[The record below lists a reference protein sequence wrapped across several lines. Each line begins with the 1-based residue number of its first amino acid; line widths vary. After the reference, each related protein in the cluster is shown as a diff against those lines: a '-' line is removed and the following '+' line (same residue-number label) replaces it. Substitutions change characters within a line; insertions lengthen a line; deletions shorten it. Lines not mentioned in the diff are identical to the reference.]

1 MTQRTDSHSPVN
13 VITEDYEYLFAADLN
28 SPWALGL
35 SSNEAGREF
44 LRELSNLDPA
54 TEDRGYCQCHHCGQ
68 RIRYVAWLKHVP
80 TGYTIVVGETCLD
93 NRFGRATADFQR
105 LRKQAQLD
113 REAQKIRKAIDEFV
127 AANPDLAWMDRNG
140 EVPEIVANNSF
151 VLDVTRKLR
160 QYGSLSEN
168 QTAAVRRVIATTI
181 ERQAQREQD
190 AIENPAAPVV
200 EGRIV
205 VTGEVLTTKWQDS
218 DFGSTLK
225 MLVRDDRGFKVW
237 GSVPKSLQASWSSVT
252 GEDTP
257 SVEKG
262 NRVTFTAQV
271 EKSRDDETFGFFKRP
286 TQAKV
291 V

>member
-1 MTQRTDSHSPVN
+1 MTARTDAHSPTNLV
-13 VITEDYEYLFAADLN
+13 TEDYEYLFAADLA

-35 SSNEAGREF
+35 NSNPAGQEL
-44 LRELSNLDPA
+44 LRSLCNYGPTDPHPYH
-54 TEDRGYCQCHHCGQ
+54 EQCSHCGAHV
-68 RIRYVAWLKHVP
+68 RYTAWLRHVP
-80 TGYTIVVGETCLD
+80 TGYTISVGETCLD

-151 VLDVTRKLR
+151 VLDVARKLR
-160 QYGSLSEN
+160 LYGSLSER
-168 QTAAVRRVIATTI
+168 QVEAVRRSIASAI

-190 AIENPAAPVV
+190 AVEHPAAPVV
-200 EGRIV
+200 EGRTQI
-205 VTGEVLTTKWQDS
+205 TGEVLSTKAQYS
-218 DFGSTLK
+218 DYGMTIK

-237 GSVPKSLQASWSSVT
+237 GTIPSQI
-252 GEDTP
+252 

-262 NRVTFTAQV
+262 SRVQFTATV
-271 EKSRDDETFGFFKRP
+271 TKSNDDEAFGFFKRP
-286 TQAKV
+286 TQGRV
-291 V
+291 L